1 MKNWLRISCTVLA
14 CALLLIYV
22 VDVRAVLQTL
32 SRCDP
37 LWALVALGMFTL
49 DRVLMSY
56 KWGLLL
62 TIRGYRVTLAERLMV
77 YCSSMMWGLAL
88 PSTVG
93 ADGIRIV
100 LVRRFGV
107 RVDDAL
113 ATILIE
119 RGLGFVS
126 ALLMAIMSLLLL
138 RFLLPDAAEYDV
150 ALIVGISSLLV
161 AIAVLLLSFSSGAVT
176 SVLNLLPRRVASST
190 AARLI
195 SRLHEAYRSLACDRR
210 RLVLFFVLTVAEQ
223 LLVVVCYGLIAL
235 ALQLQFNS
243 FFLLAAVPLAI
254 LISRLPI
261 SIDGLGVYEGIFIAV
276 MTLGGLPPDDSLAL
290 SLAAR
295 VFQIV
300 VWLPWW
306 LTLVARTGAVRPPTA
321 PPAPDTPAGEQ
332 QGHAATSQDVA
343 STPDLASTPR
353 KVVSAS
359 SVAPPGPREAPQS

>member
-1 MKNWLRISCTVLA
+1 MKNWLRISITVLA

-32 SRCDP
+32 MHCDP
-37 LWALVALGMFTL
+37 LWALVALGAFTL

-62 TIRGYRVTLAERLMV
+62 TIRGYRVTLTERLMV

-93 ADGIRIV
+93 ADGIRIL

-113 ATILIE
+113 ATILVE

-126 ALLMAIMSLLLL
+126 ALLMAVMSLVVL
-138 RFLLPDAAEYDV
+138 RFLVPDAGEYGTPL
-150 ALIVGISSLLV
+150 LIGIATLL
-161 AIAVLLLSFSSGAVT
+161 ATIAVLVLSFNSKAAPAVL
-176 SVLNLLPRRVASST
+176 SLLPRRVAESS
-190 AARLI
+190 AARLLV
-195 SRLHEAYRSLACDRR
+195 RLHDAYRSLASDRR
-210 RLVLFFVLTVAEQ
+210 RLALFFVLTVAEQ
-223 LLVVVCYGLIAL
+223 FLVTICYGLVAM
-235 ALQLQFNS
+235 ALQLKFNAV
-243 FFLLAAVPLAI
+243 FVLAAVPLAI

-261 SIDGLGVYEGIFIAV
+261 SIDGLGVYEGIFIAI
-276 MTLGGLPPDDSLAL
+276 MALGGVRPDDSLAL

-295 VFQIV
+295 LFQIV

-306 LTLVARTGAVRPPTA
+306 LMLVARIGAVRPPADTGA
-321 PPAPDTPAGEQ
+321 PEPPTGGKPPPRV
-332 QGHAATSQDVA
+332 AT
-343 STPDLASTPR
+343 
-353 KVVSAS
+353 
-359 SVAPPGPREAPQS
+359 